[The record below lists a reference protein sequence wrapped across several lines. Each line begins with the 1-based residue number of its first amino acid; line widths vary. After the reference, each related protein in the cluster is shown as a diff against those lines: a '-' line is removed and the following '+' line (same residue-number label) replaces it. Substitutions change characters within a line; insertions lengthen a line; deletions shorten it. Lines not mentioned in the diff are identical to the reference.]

1 MNTFSPKD
9 PAEQIFY
16 SIDFSALL
24 GTGETLGT
32 ASASMRVTSGTDAAP
47 SAMLSG
53 LPVITG
59 SIVSQLVIGG
69 VAGSTYLLGIS
80 VTTSTGQT
88 FVEAAPL
95 KVLDRD

>member
-16 SIDFSALL
+16 STDFSALL
-24 GTGETLGT
+24 SAGETLSTAT
-32 ASASMRVTSGTDAAP
+32 ASLRVTSGTDAAP

-80 VTTSTGQT
+80 VTTSTGQV
-88 FVEAAPL
+88 FVEAAQL
-95 KVLDRD
+95 DVLERD